1 MGRPGRHPTPL
12 AAPDTEEIRLH
23 LLELLDD
30 LVRYAGRDRYPIG
43 HSLAETIIW
52 QLGLFKEQRAVPR
65 LKWISTNLD
74 GGLADYARATSEE
87 ILAGT

>member
-1 MGRPGRHPTPL
+1 MT
-12 AAPDTEEIRLH
+12 AT
-23 LLELLDD
+23 
-30 LVRYAGRDRYPIG
+30 PIG